1 MNSLNNKK
9 FKLSYRIEYNTNPN
23 YPLSKEFGT
32 CLGIYFDT
40 ENEVNSHLDYMATL
54 GTILETNLEEG
65 QFETRPFA
73 TLQGGKVVRI

>member
-1 MNSLNNKK
+1 MNTNKK

-40 ENEVNSHLDYMATL
+40 ENEVNEHLDFMATK
-54 GTILETNLEEG
+54 GSFEYVNLDEG
-65 QFETRPFA
+65 QFEIRPLA
-73 TLQGGKVVRI
+73 TIQGGKLVRI